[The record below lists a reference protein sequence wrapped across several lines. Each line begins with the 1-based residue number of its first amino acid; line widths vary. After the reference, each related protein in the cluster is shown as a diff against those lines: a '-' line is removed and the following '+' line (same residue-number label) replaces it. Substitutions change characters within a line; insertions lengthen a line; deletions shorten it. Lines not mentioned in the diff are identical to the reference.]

1 VTALIDSYD
10 AALFDLDGVIY
21 LGAHA
26 VPGVAEAITA
36 LRERGV
42 KLGFVTNN
50 AARSPQAVAAHLQEL
65 GIDATPDDVVTS
77 GQAVA
82 RLMAAALPEGAP
94 VLVAGTPALEAEIR
108 AVGLTPVA
116 SSADRPVAVV
126 VGYAPQLTW
135 ADLNDACFAVQAGAV
150 WYGCNPDRTRPQ
162 VEGQAIGLG
171 AMLDAMRVAMPEQ
184 EPILA
189 GKPRRPLLDETLR
202 RLGATHPIFVGDRLD
217 TDIEGAHVIGID
229 SLFVLSGSHGSDDL
243 LAAPPEQRPTYVAA
257 DISGLL
263 QPAVGSGAG
272 PLDELWRAAE
282 AAWREADRTR
292 GMGEQAAQHD
302 VGFSRS
308 STDQET
314 S

>member
-1 VTALIDSYD
+1 VTAVIDAYD

-26 VPGVAEAITA
+26 IPGVAEAITA

-50 AARSPQAVAAHLQEL
+50 AARSPQVVAEHLQEL

-77 GQAVA
+77 AQAVA
-82 RLMAAALPEGAP
+82 RLMASALPAAAP
-94 VLVAGTPALEAEIR
+94 VLVAGTPALVAEIR

-116 SSADRPVAVV
+116 SSADRPAAVV

-202 RLGATHPIFVGDRLD
+202 RLGAKHPIFVGDRLD
-217 TDIEGAHVIGID
+217 TDIEGAHVVGID

-243 LAAPPEQRPTYVAA
+243 LAAAPEQRPTYMAA

-263 QPAVGSGAG
+263 HPPVGTGDG
-272 PLDELWRAAE
+272 PLDELWRSAE
-282 AAWREADRTR
+282 AAWRSADAARGTGQEA
-292 GMGEQAAQHD
+292 QQL
-302 VGFSRS
+302 
-308 STDQET
+308 
-314 S
+314 

>member
-10 AALFDLDGVIY
+10 CALFDLDGVIY

-42 KLGFVTNN
+42 RLGFVTNN
-50 AARSPQAVAAHLQEL
+50 AARSPQTVAEHLQEL
-65 GIDATPDDVVTS
+65 GIDATADDVVTS
-77 GQAVA
+77 AQAVA

-94 VLVAGTPALEAEIR
+94 VLVVGTPALVAEVR

-116 SSADRPVAVV
+116 SSDDLPAAVV

-171 AMLDAMRVAMPEQ
+171 AMLDAMRVTMPEQ

-217 TDIEGAHVIGID
+217 TDIEGAHVVGID
-229 SLFVLSGSHGSDDL
+229 SLFVLSGSHGADDL
-243 LAAPPEQRPTYVAA
+243 LAAPPEQRPTYLAA

-263 QPAVGSGAG
+263 NPPVGTGDGS
-272 PLDELWRAAE
+272 LDELWRSAVE
-282 AAWREADRTR
+282 AWHDADGAR
-292 GMGEQAAQHD
+292 GTVEDAQ
-302 VGFSRS
+302 
-308 STDQET
+308 QL
-314 S
+314 

>member
-50 AARSPQAVAAHLQEL
+50 AARSPQAVAEHLQTL
-65 GIDATPDDVVTS
+65 GIAATAEDVVTS
-77 GQAVA
+77 AQAVA
-82 RLMAAALPEGAP
+82 RLMAAALPAGAP
-94 VLVAGTPALEAEIR
+94 VLVAGTQALVAEIQ
-108 AVGLTPVA
+108 AVGLTPVVT
-116 SSADRPVAVV
+116 SAEEPAAVV

-135 ADLNDACFAVQAGAV
+135 ADLNEACFAVQAGAV

-171 AMLDAMRVAMPEQ
+171 AMLDAMRVTMPDL

-202 RLGATHPIFVGDRLD
+202 RIGAKHPIFVGDRLD
-217 TDIEGAHVIGID
+217 TDIEGAHVAGID

-263 QPAVGSGAG
+263 HPPVGTGDG
-272 PLDELWRAAE
+272 PLDDLWRSAE
-282 AAWREADRTR
+282 ATW
-292 GMGEQAAQHD
+292 QAAD
-302 VGFSRS
+302 GVRG
-308 STDQET
+308 T
-314 S
+314 SQGARHL

>member
-1 VTALIDSYD
+1 MTALIDAYD
-10 AALFDLDGVIY
+10 AALFDLDGVVY

-36 LRERGV
+36 LRRRGV

-50 AARSPQAVAAHLQEL
+50 AARSPQEVSDHLQTL
-65 GIDATPDDVVTS
+65 GIDATPDDIVTS

-82 RLMAAALPEGAP
+82 RLMAGALPAGAS
-94 VLVAGTPALEAEIR
+94 VLVAGTPALVAEVR

-116 SSADRPVAVV
+116 SSADHPAAVV
-126 VGYAPQLTW
+126 VGYAPQLRW

-162 VEGQAIGLG
+162 IEGQAMGLG
-171 AMLDAMRVAMPEQ
+171 AMLDAMRVTMPDQ

-189 GKPRRPLLDETLR
+189 GKPLRPLLDETLR

-217 TDIEGAHVIGID
+217 TDIQGAHVVGID
-229 SLFVLSGSHGSDDL
+229 SLFVLSGSHGPDDL
-243 LAAPPEQRPTYVAA
+243 LAASPDQRPTYMAA

-263 QPAVGSGAG
+263 QPPVGTGDG
-272 PLDELWRAAE
+272 PLDTLWRSAL
-282 AAWREADRTR
+282 AAWQDADPTR
-292 GMGEQAAQHD
+292 GTVKEAPQL
-302 VGFSRS
+302 
-308 STDQET
+308 
-314 S
+314 

>member
-1 VTALIDSYD
+1 VTAVIDAYD

-21 LGAHA
+21 LGPHA

-50 AARSPQAVAAHLQEL
+50 AARSPQAVAEHLQEL
-65 GIDATPDDVVTS
+65 GIDATSDDVVTS
-77 GQAVA
+77 AQAVA
-82 RLMAAALPEGAP
+82 RLMAAALPAGAP
-94 VLVAGTPALEAEIR
+94 VLVAGTPALLAEIQ
-108 AVGLTPVA
+108 AVGLAPVA
-116 SSADRPVAVV
+116 SSKDHPAAVV

-135 ADLNDACFAVQAGAV
+135 ADLNDASFAVQAGAV

-171 AMLDAMRVAMPEQ
+171 AMLDAMRVTMPEQ

-202 RLGATHPIFVGDRLD
+202 RLGAKHPIFVGDRLD
-217 TDIEGAHVIGID
+217 TDIEGAHVVGID
-229 SLFVLSGSHGSDDL
+229 SLFVLSGSHGVDEL
-243 LAAPPEQRPTYVAA
+243 LAAPPEQRPTYMAA

-263 QPAVGSGAG
+263 RPAVGTGDG
-272 PLDELWRAAE
+272 PLDDLWRSAL
-282 AAWREADRTR
+282 AAWREAGPR
-292 GMGEQAAQHD
+292 G
-302 VGFSRS
+302 
-308 STDQET
+308 TDQET
-314 S
+314 RQP

>member
-1 VTALIDSYD
+1 VTALIDAYD

-50 AARSPQAVAAHLQEL
+50 AARSPQAVAEHLQTL
-65 GIDATPDDVVTS
+65 GIAATAADVVTS
-77 GQAVA
+77 AQAVA
-82 RLMAAALPEGAP
+82 RLMAAALPAGAP
-94 VLVAGTPALEAEIR
+94 VLVAGTPALVAEIQ

-116 SSADRPVAVV
+116 SSAESPAAVV
-126 VGYAPQLTW
+126 VGYAPELTW
-135 ADLNDACFAVQAGAV
+135 ADLNEACFAVQAGAI

-171 AMLDAMRVAMPEQ
+171 AMLDAMRVTMPEL

-202 RLGATHPIFVGDRLD
+202 RLGAKHPIFVGDRLD
-217 TDIEGAHVIGID
+217 TDIEGAHVAGID

-243 LAAPPEQRPTYVAA
+243 RAAPPEQRPTYMAA

-263 QPAVGSGAG
+263 HPPVGTGDG
-272 PLDELWRAAE
+272 PLDDLWRSAE
-282 AAWREADRTR
+282 AAW
-292 GMGEQAAQHD
+292 QAAD
-302 VGFSRS
+302 GVRG
-308 STDQET
+308 T
-314 S
+314 SQGARHL